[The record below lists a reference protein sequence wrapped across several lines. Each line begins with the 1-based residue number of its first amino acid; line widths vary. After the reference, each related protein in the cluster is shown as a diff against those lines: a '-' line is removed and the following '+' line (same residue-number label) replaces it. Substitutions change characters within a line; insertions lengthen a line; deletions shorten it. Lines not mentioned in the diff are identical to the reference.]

1 MYLIAGED
9 VLSLD
14 VAFIDRSWNYIVK
27 NLGVIHC
34 KEGTSGDQV
43 AAALRPTLDR
53 HKLKERV
60 YAYVKD
66 QGSNLKTTAKTLSNS
81 LEVSMNVCCRAL
93 GQSKPYA
100 GNYAHICLCLPT
112 SVHLPQTCICGR

>member
-1 MYLIAGED
+1 M
-9 VLSLD
+9 LSLD
-14 VAFIDRSWNYIVK
+14 VAFIDCSWNYIVN

-34 KEGTSGDQV
+34 KEGTSGEQV

-66 QGSNLKTTAKTLSNS
+66 QGSNLKTTTTALSNS
-81 LEVSMNVCCRAL
+81 LEVSMNGAEQALCRYVCSQL
-93 GQSKPYA
+93 
-100 GNYAHICLCLPT
+100 T
-112 SVHLPQTCICGR
+112 SIFVCVHLSLKSS